1 MSVGGQ
7 PNCAMRCEGLHF
19 TDAHERRFARF
30 WVGLWAS
37 VCALSTLITS
47 LTFLADTQRFLYPER
62 PIVCLSL
69 CYLLVSVGYLLPIIL
84 GHEAIICEPY
94 GGTQLLH
101 HDTSG
106 PPLCTLTFVLVYF
119 FGMAASSWWV
129 ILTLTWYMA
138 AGLKWGQES
147 IARYSPYYHVLAWG
161 VPACQTV
168 AVLAL
173 SAVDG
178 DPLAGVC
185 YVGNQ
190 SAGNARL
197 FLLAPLGVHVLVGAA
212 FLVAGFIAL
221 FRIRSALRR
230 QGLAKT
236 DKLEKLMLRIGV
248 FSVLYTVH
256 IGVVLK
262 MKLYIFVRFILYC
275 NMFYSQQHSQFSSFI
290 PDVQCFFM
298 NIKLSYAALAIK

>member
-1 MSVGGQ
+1 
-7 PNCAMRCEGLHF
+7 MRCDGLHF
-19 TDAHERRFARF
+19 TDPHERRFARF
-30 WVGLWAS
+30 WIGLWAS
-37 VCALSTLITS
+37 VCTLSTLITC

-69 CYLLVSVGYLLPIIL
+69 CYMLVGIGYIIPIAI
-84 GHEAIICEPY
+84 GHEAIICEQY
-94 GGTQLLH
+94 GSSTTKLLR

-147 IARYSPYYHVLAWG
+147 IARYSPYYHVVAWG
-161 VPACQTV
+161 LPACQTV

-178 DPLAGVC
+178 DALAGIC
-185 YVGNQ
+185 YMGNAD
-190 SAGNARL
+190 AGNARL
-197 FLLAPLGVHVLVGAA
+197 FLLAPLSAHVMLGVG

-221 FRIRSALRR
+221 FRIRSSLRR

-248 FSVLYTVH
+248 FSVLYTV
-256 IGVVLK
+256 GLPAVVVDHLTGSK
-262 MKLYIFVRFILYC
+262 THA
-275 NMFYSQQHSQFSSFI
+275 QTTH
-290 PDVQCFFM
+290 
-298 NIKLSYAALAIK
+298 